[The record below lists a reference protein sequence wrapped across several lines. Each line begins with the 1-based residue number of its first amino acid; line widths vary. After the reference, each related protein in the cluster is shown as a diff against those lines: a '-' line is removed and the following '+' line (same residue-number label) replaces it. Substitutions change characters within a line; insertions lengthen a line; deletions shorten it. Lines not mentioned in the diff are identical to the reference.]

1 MNGNGPTNRGEMPP
15 GQAQRKGKAETPS
28 NRDID
33 AFILGVYR
41 AALEDQENKD
51 QEPYSDSQ
59 QGSRVQRQTSIYEE
73 RQETVRRGGAH
84 LAGSQGLETAQPR
97 QRQGGRKAA
106 KPQAGQTYRQ
116 EKTPRQPQLQTGRT
130 ARRGGDTQQTPAQA
144 RAAYKGQPAGARQA
158 AGTQARA
165 AGKPVGAPKKRKRR
179 LRTAGLTLMLLCGL
193 YCIAVFSDIPFIKK
207 WRDIYIETAMGT
219 MTHQWLAT
227 AFIPG
232 FVIDEVMG
240 TRTDIEGS
248 QNDID
253 TDWSVGSLSG
263 ADQKLKWNKLKKR
276 FFDIYT
282 EIDEQ
287 SFRDFMDAH
296 GDEYVNGDG
305 YLVID
310 ESGLDQDGT
319 AIKTTSG
326 DQVLAIDTEN
336 GITIVRVEGEGYVG
350 RLAIVKNPEQVGL
363 GLSLNFGK
371 SGSIIADIAESSDAV
386 LAINASGF
394 YDPGGHGNGG
404 TPHGLVIKDGELLSG
419 WIGNNNKAIG
429 FDSSDQLNIEQY
441 REDNDFRDAVE
452 FKPLLVLDG
461 EKAISGSAGWGIQPR
476 SAIGQRQDGQV
487 LLLVVD
493 GRQPGYS
500 IGCTMGDLADIMVRY
515 GAEQACNLD
524 GGSSSI
530 MYFHGRKITQP
541 SAGDKENGRLL
552 PNAFIVT
559 ER

>member
-1 MNGNGPTNRGEMPP
+1 MNGNGPTDRGNPPP
-15 GQAQRKGKAETPS
+15 GQDSYRRSSAAPS

-33 AFILGVYR
+33 AFILGVYQ
-41 AALEDQENKD
+41 AALEDQENKEGE
-51 QEPYSDSQ
+51 QAHGPAP
-59 QGSRVQRQTSIYEE
+59 QGGQPQVPPFESRR
-73 RQETVRRGGAH
+73 ETPRRGGAH
-84 LAGSQGLETAQPR
+84 LADSPRRESSYTARQRQDSRRDARTQPR
-97 QRQGGRKAA
+97 QERQASPSAQGRAVKQGRPVPYQQPPVQERSAQQAGRARPQDPA
-106 KPQAGQTYRQ
+106 KPA
-116 EKTPRQPQLQTGRT
+116 K
-130 ARRGGDTQQTPAQA
+130 
-144 RAAYKGQPAGARQA
+144 
-158 AGTQARA
+158 A
-165 AGKPVGAPKKRKRR
+165 AGKKKRR
-179 LRTAGLTLMLLCGL
+179 LRTAALTLMLLCGL
-193 YCIAVFSDIPFIKK
+193 YCIAVFSNIPFIKK

-227 AFIPG
+227 AFIPD
-232 FVIDEVMG
+232 FVIDEVMD

-248 QNDID
+248 QNSID

-263 ADQKLKWNKLKKR
+263 ADQKLKWKKLQKS
-276 FFDIYT
+276 FFDIYS
-282 EIDEQ
+282 EIDEE
-287 SFRDFMDAH
+287 SFSAFMDAS
-296 GDEYVNGDG
+296 GEQYINDDG

-310 ESGLDQDGT
+310 EAGLDQDGT
-319 AIKTTSG
+319 SIRTTSG

-371 SGSIIADIAESSDAV
+371 SGSIIADIAEANDAV
-386 LAINASGF
+386 LATNASGF

-429 FDSSDQLNIEQY
+429 FDSHDQLNIEQY

-461 EKAISGSAGWGIQPR
+461 EKAITGSAGWGIQPR

-500 IGCTMGDLADIMVRY
+500 IGCTMGDLADVMVRY

-530 MYFHGRKITQP
+530 MYFRGRKITQP
-541 SAGDKENGRLL
+541 SAGDKANGRLR

-559 ER
+559 AR